1 MTRKTDTEIIK
12 GYWDDS
18 APWDEPNAVPTD
30 TVDLVGDVRGKRLLE
45 LGCGMAEC
53 SIAFAKAGAICTG
66 VDICAG
72 RLDHARRLSEEAG
85 VKVELIHDDIQ
96 DLQFLNGR
104 TFDIAFSV
112 YSFQYVRDLHRFLA
126 EVHNCLA
133 DAGLLV
139 FSCRH
144 PFADCFAKG
153 TLNLTRSYHELDRD
167 EYIDTWQDGSSRP
180 FLRYLRRV
188 SDFHDALVQ
197 AGFFIDRVI
206 EEPGWDEPES
216 PDVTP
221 AKLAKFVPTTIVFK
235 ALKRTSS
242 CTRTP

>member
-1 MTRKTDTEIIK
+1 M
-12 GYWDDS
+12 
-18 APWDEPNAVPTD
+18 
-30 TVDLVGDVRGKRLLE
+30 RGKRLLE

-53 SIAFAKAGAICTG
+53 SIAFAKAGAVCTG

-85 VKVELIHDDIQ
+85 VEIELIHQDMQ
-96 DLQFLNGR
+96 DLQFLSGR
-104 TFDIAFSV
+104 TFDIAFSA
-112 YSFQYVRDLHRFLA
+112 YSFQYVRDLHTFFA
-126 EVHNCLA
+126 QVHNCLA

-153 TLNLTRSYHELDRD
+153 TLKLNRSYHELERE
-167 EYIDTWQDGSSRP
+167 EYVDTWQDGSSRP

-188 SDFHDALVQ
+188 SDLHDALVQ
-197 AGFFIDRVI
+197 AGFSVERVV
-206 EEPGWDEPES
+206 EEPGWDKPDRL
-216 PDVTP
+216 DVTP
-221 AKLAKFVPTTIVFK
+221 EELTKFVPTTIAFK